1 MLWVEQMTPRES
13 AQKEAEKTF
22 EEFILWTKRVVYISI
37 FFLVVVVVGC
47 NSGVET
53 GSNATGS
60 KYNGEQY
67 DPSNLSVKDK

>member
-22 EEFILWTKRVVYISI
+22 EEFIIWTKRVVYISI
-37 FFLVVVVVGC
+37 FFLLVVVIGC
-47 NSGVET
+47 NSGVDGT
-53 GSNATGS
+53 QGG
-60 KYNGEQY
+60 YNGEAY

>member
-1 MLWVEQMTPRES
+1 MTPRES

-37 FFLVVVVVGC
+37 FFLLVVVIGC
-47 NSGVET
+47 NSGVDGT
-53 GSNATGS
+53 QGG
-60 KYNGEQY
+60 YNGEVY